1 MDRLLPKRTLHTV
14 FQVAFLSLL
23 FWLCGQLV
31 QHFALHV
38 AVAPLGF
45 VLVLG
50 ALLTGVLPVRVLEN
64 GARWLLAESML
75 FFVPA
80 IVSVARQRLVF
91 EHSWL
96 PMASVV
102 VLGTFATLL
111 ATAATV
117 DIASRMMLRYRP

>member
-1 MDRLLPKRTLHTV
+1 MKKLLPIPSLSAA
-14 FQVAFLSLL
+14 FQIAFLSLL
-23 FWLCGQLV
+23 FWLCGQCV
-31 QHFALHV
+31 QHFGLHV

-45 VLVLG
+45 VLVLL
-50 ALLTGVLPVRVLEN
+50 ALLTGALPVRILEH

-91 EHSWL
+91 EHNWL

-111 ATAATV
+111 ATAVTV
-117 DIASRMMLRYRP
+117 DVASRMMLRRQA

>member
-1 MDRLLPKRTLHTV
+1 MKRMLSHRTLHTV

-23 FWLCGQLV
+23 FWLCGQFV

-50 ALLTGVLPVRVLEN
+50 ALLSGALPLRVLES

-91 EHSWL
+91 EHNWL

-117 DIASRMMLRYRP
+117 DIASSLMLRHQP

>member
-1 MDRLLPKRTLHTV
+1 MKKLLPIPSV
-14 FQVAFLSLL
+14 PAAFQAAFLCLL
-23 FWLCGQLV
+23 FWLCGQCV
-31 QHFALHV
+31 QHFGLHV

-45 VLVLG
+45 VLVLLAMLSG
-50 ALLTGVLPVRVLEN
+50 ILPLRVLEH

-91 EHSWL
+91 EHNWL

-102 VLGTFATLL
+102 VLGTLATLFATAL
-111 ATAATV
+111 TV
-117 DIASRMMLRYRP
+117 DVTSRMMLRRQA

>member
-1 MDRLLPKRTLHTV
+1 MLPL
-14 FQVAFLSLL
+14 
-23 FWLCGQLV
+23 
-31 QHFALHV
+31 
-38 AVAPLGF
+38 
-45 VLVLG
+45 
-50 ALLTGVLPVRVLEN
+50 RVLER

-102 VLGTFATLL
+102 ILGTFATLF
-111 ATAATV
+111 ATAMTV
-117 DIASRMMLRYRP
+117 DVASRMMLRRQA